1 MSAYRVFAVALVLFT
16 LTVGLPGN
24 VQAQVGQSCRTE
36 ALPMAR
42 VDLFFGLQRQDG
54 TLVGEAEWAAFLDK
68 EVTPRFPDGLSV
80 FTARGQWRHDTGR
93 IAHETSKMLVILYQ
107 PSAESEAAIEA
118 IRGAYKEGFDQ
129 ESVMRLDSASCV
141 SF

>member
-1 MSAYRVFAVALVLFT
+1 
-16 LTVGLPGN
+16 
-24 VQAQVGQSCRTE
+24 
-36 ALPMAR
+36 MAR

-54 TLVGEAEWAAFLDK
+54 TLIGEAEWGAFLDK

-107 PSAESEAAIEA
+107 PSPESEAAIEA
-118 IRGAYKEGFDQ
+118 IRVAYKEGFDQ
-129 ESVMRLDSASCV
+129 ESVMRLDSGSCV